1 MLNLGRRTLLGVV
14 FAMWFHCSG
23 AQTPQRAVNNWSVGI
38 VPQFTPAEITQIW
51 TPVLEE
57 LSLRTGIRLNLQPS
71 RTITAFEVSLESG
84 EFDFAYANP
93 YQALR
98 ASKKQG
104 YLPMVRDRQP
114 LSGVLVVHK
123 DSPFIKVSDLAGQLI
138 AFPAP
143 NALGASL
150 LVRADLDAVHRI
162 TFTPQYAASHSAAY
176 ANTLKGL
183 TAATGGIEATFGLLS
198 AEDKA
203 NMRVLYRTRETLSHP
218 FMAHPKVPEAVR
230 QKLQDA
236 WLSLSADPAWNV
248 RLAKIPFDRL
258 TKTQSEDYKFLD
270 SMNLDK
276 YYVAPPK

>member
-1 MLNLGRRTLLGVV
+1 MPHFYRRLLLGVA
-14 FAMWFHCSG
+14 FAICAHFSV
-23 AQTPQRAVNNWSVGI
+23 AQTPKAPAPVWSVGI

-51 TPVLEE
+51 APVLEE
-57 LSLRTGIRLNLQPS
+57 LSLRSGITLNLQPS

-104 YLPMVRDRQP
+104 YLTMVRDQLP
-114 LSGVLVVHK
+114 LSGVLVVQK
-123 DSPFIKVSDLAGQLI
+123 NSPFIKVSDLAGQVI

-176 ANTLKGL
+176 ASTLKGQ
-183 TAATGGIEATFGLLS
+183 TAATGGIEATFGLLN

-203 NMRVLYRTRETLSHP
+203 NLRVLYRTRETLSHP
-218 FMAHPKVPEAVR
+218 FMAHPQVPDAVR
-230 QKLQDA
+230 KKLQDT
-236 WLSLSADPAWNV
+236 WLGLSADPAWNA
-248 RLAKIPFDRL
+248 RLSKIPFDRL
-258 TKTQSEDYKFLD
+258 TKTQNEDYKFLD